1 MNKITAI
8 INSLK
13 SQKIWVII
21 VVLLIALYTYGELT
35 ATRLFAG
42 TATEQWKPQGANS
55 QNSLHHK

>member
-1 MNKITAI
+1 MNKITAELA
-8 INSLK
+8 NLK
-13 SQKIWVII
+13 TQKVWVVIAVII
-21 VVLLIALYTYGELT
+21 IALYVYGELT